1 MNLFNLRR
9 PAPSLDDLILEA
21 KTPALRD
28 DLSSDCLMPSVA
40 LSLIHI

>member
-21 KTPALRD
+21 KTRLCETIFPAI
-28 DLSSDCLMPSVA
+28 A
-40 LSLIHI
+40 